1 MKHQDEHL
9 LSPTV
14 TKVLDEYM
22 IVLQADEK
30 IDKHAIDRLD
40 VLLRIGKVP
49 KPEEID
55 AALNPPEE
63 GEQP

>member
-1 MKHQDEHL
+1 MKHQDEHI

-14 TKVLDEYM
+14 TKVLDEYLA
-22 IVLQADEK
+22 VLNADEK
-30 IDKHAIDRLD
+30 IDNQAADRLD
-40 VLLRIGKVP
+40 VLLRAGKVP

-63 GEQP
+63 GEPS